1 MNNTWGEDM
10 YGVVLWA
17 DQRQN
22 RAVIWCEDHGDL
34 AYYRGAVGGD
44 AALAPGDLVEFN
56 LRNVGHMRLADE
68 PRLITRRS
76 HPTLSSD
83 LRQAGARLGV
93 LESTDK
99 RGADADDAGKVVL
112 LNDARHCAYA

>member
-1 MNNTWGEDM
+1 M

-22 RAVIWCEDHGDL
+22 LAVIWCEDHGDL

-44 AALAPGDLVEFN
+44 TALAAGDLVEFN
-56 LRNVGHMRLADE
+56 LRNVGQMRLADE

-76 HPTLSSD
+76 HPTLSSE

-93 LESTDK
+93 FESTDQ
-99 RGADADDAGKVVL
+99 RGADGDEDGDGAGTVVSF
-112 LNDARHCAYA
+112 NDAWQCAYA

>member
-1 MNNTWGEDM
+1 M

-34 AYYRGAVGGD
+34 AYYKGAAGGD

-56 LRNVGHMRLADE
+56 LRSVGQMRFADA

-76 HPTLSSD
+76 HPTLSCD

-93 LESTDK
+93 LESTDRDK
-99 RGADADDAGKVVL
+99 RDVDRDDAEKVVSFD
-112 LNDARHCAYA
+112 DARHCAYA

>member
-1 MNNTWGEDM
+1 M

-22 RAVIWCEDHGDL
+22 HALIWCEDHGDL
-34 AYYRGAVGGD
+34 AYYRGVVGGD
-44 AALAPGDLVEFN
+44 SALAAGDLVEFN
-56 LRNVGHMRLADE
+56 LHNVGHMRFADE

-76 HPTLSSD
+76 HPTLSAE

-99 RGADADDAGKVVL
+99 HGGDGEGVGTVVSF
-112 LNDARHCAYA
+112 NDARQCAYA